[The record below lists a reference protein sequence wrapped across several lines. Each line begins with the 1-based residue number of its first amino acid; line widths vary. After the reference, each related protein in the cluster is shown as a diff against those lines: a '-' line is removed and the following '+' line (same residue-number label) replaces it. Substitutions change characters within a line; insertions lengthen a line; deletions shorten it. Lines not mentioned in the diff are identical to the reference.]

1 MATLEALPTEIMEQI
16 ALNLIYPNSVEG
28 GDHIQ
33 PKAMGIF
40 RLTSRT
46 IDSKIYRTWLRL
58 RCSSRTINFSD
69 AGFQELRDLA
79 GDAKW
84 SEALQTL
91 CVKRAEPGMHRYEFY
106 GERAGEGNKN
116 NSGPNAMGEKE
127 IGKEYMKRCTVRVS
141 TIYFW

>member
-28 GDHIQ
+28 GDHTQ

-69 AGFQELRDLA
+69 AG
-79 GDAKW
+79 W